1 MKWQRPAA
9 WIAAVLIAGCATAPT
24 APMAPSSPSG
34 QERAAPAAS
43 VEDTAGVEVVS
54 LRKTAAGRM
63 LDFRFRV
70 IDPEKAAPLLS
81 RGTPAY
87 LFDPATGAKMT
98 VPNTKIG
105 NMRQTAQKPEKGR
118 VYFMFFQGAGQQVK
132 PGDKVTVVIG
142 EHRFENLT
150 VQ

>member
-1 MKWQRPAA
+1 MKWQLTAA
-9 WIAAVLIAGCATAPT
+9 WIAVVLITGCAT
-24 APMAPSSPSG
+24 APSSPSG
-34 QERAAPAAS
+34 KGREIPAAS
-43 VEDTAGVEVVS
+43 VEETTGVEVVS
-54 LRKTAAGRM
+54 LRRTAAGRM

-87 LFDPATGAKMT
+87 LFDPATGANMP

-105 NMRQTAQKPEKGR
+105 NMRQTTQGPEKGR
-118 VYFMFFQGAGQQVK
+118 VYFIFFDAAGRHVN

>member
-1 MKWQRPAA
+1 MKWQLLAA
-9 WIAAVLIAGCATAPT
+9 WIVAVLIAGCATAPT
-24 APMAPSSPSG
+24 APSPPSG
-34 QERAAPAAS
+34 QEREVPAAS
-43 VEDTAGVEVVS
+43 VEDAAGVEVVS

-87 LFDPATGAKMT
+87 LFDPATGARMP

-105 NMRQTAQKPEKGR
+105 NMRQTTQKPEKGR
-118 VYFMFFQGAGQQVK
+118 IYFMFFDAAGQQVK
-132 PGDKVTVVIG
+132 SGDKITVVIG

>member
-1 MKWQRPAA
+1 M
-9 WIAAVLIAGCATAPT
+9 
-24 APMAPSSPSG
+24 
-34 QERAAPAAS
+34 
-43 VEDTAGVEVVS
+43 EVVS

-87 LFDPATGAKMT
+87 ISDTATGAIMP
-98 VPNTKIG
+98 VPITKIG
-105 NMRQTAQKPEKGR
+105 SMRQTTRQPEEGR
-118 VYFMFFQGAGQQVK
+118 VYFMFFQDAGQQVK
-132 PGDKVTVVIG
+132 SGDKVTVVIG

>member
-9 WIAAVLIAGCATAPT
+9 WIAAVLIAGCATAP
-24 APMAPSSPSG
+24 SSPSG
-34 QERAAPAAS
+34 KGRGEVPAAS
-43 VEDTAGVEVVS
+43 VEETTGVEVVS
-54 LRKTAAGRM
+54 LRRTAAGRM

-87 LFDPATGAKMT
+87 LFDPATGANMP

-105 NMRQTAQKPEKGR
+105 NMRQTTQGPEKGR
-118 VYFMFFQGAGQQVK
+118 VYFIFFDAAGRHVN

>member
-9 WIAAVLIAGCATAPT
+9 WIAAVLIAGCATTPT
-24 APMAPSSPSG
+24 APSSPSG
-34 QERAAPAAS
+34 REQAVPAAS
-43 VEDTAGVEVVS
+43 VENTAGVEVVS
-54 LRKTAAGRM
+54 VRKTVAGRM

-87 LFDPATGAKMT
+87 IFDTATGAKMP

-105 NMRQTAQKPEKGR
+105 NMRQTTQKPEKGR
-118 VYFMFFQGAGQQVK
+118 VYFMFFDATGQQVES
-132 PGDKVTVVIG
+132 GDKITVVIG
-142 EHRFENLT
+142 EHRFENLI

>member
-1 MKWQRPAA
+1 MKWQLPAA
-9 WIAAVLIAGCATAPT
+9 WIVAVLIAGCATAPT
-24 APMAPSSPSG
+24 APSPPSG
-34 QERAAPAAS
+34 QEREVPAAS
-43 VEDTAGVEVVS
+43 VEETTGVEVVS
-54 LRKTAAGRM
+54 LRRTAAGRM

-87 LFDPATGAKMT
+87 LFDPATGAKMP

-105 NMRQTAQKPEKGR
+105 NMRQTTRKPEKGR
-118 VYFMFFQGAGQQVK
+118 IYFMFFDAAGQQVK
-132 PGDKVTVVIG
+132 SGDKITVVIG

>member
-1 MKWQRPAA
+1 MKWQLPVA

-24 APMAPSSPSG
+24 ALSPSG
-34 QERAAPAAS
+34 KEREVPAAS
-43 VEDTAGVEVVS
+43 VGDTAGVEVVS
-54 LRKTAAGRM
+54 LRKTAGGRM

-70 IDPEKAAPLLS
+70 IDPEKAVPLLS
-81 RGTPAY
+81 GETPAY
-87 LFDPATGAKMT
+87 LVDPATGAKMS

-105 NMRQTAQKPEKGR
+105 NMRQTTRQPEEGR
-118 VYFMFFQGAGQQVK
+118 VYFLFFQDAGQQVK
-132 PGDKVTVVIG
+132 SGDKVTVVIG

>member
-1 MKWQRPAA
+1 M
-9 WIAAVLIAGCATAPT
+9 ATACRMDHSRPFRRLRDGADGSYT
-24 APMAPSSPSG
+24 LRTG
-34 QERAAPAAS
+34 TGVVPAAS
-43 VEDTAGVEVVS
+43 IEDTAGVEVVS

-87 LFDPATGAKMT
+87 ISDTATGAIMP
-98 VPNTKIG
+98 VPITKIG
-105 NMRQTAQKPEKGR
+105 SMRQTTRQPEEGR
-118 VYFMFFQGAGQQVK
+118 VYFMFFQDAGQQVK
-132 PGDKVTVVIG
+132 SGDKVTVVIG

>member
-1 MKWQRPAA
+1 MKWQLPAA

-24 APMAPSSPSG
+24 APSPPSG
-34 QERAAPAAS
+34 QEREVPAAS
-43 VEDTAGVEVVS
+43 VEDAAGVEVVS

-87 LFDPATGAKMT
+87 LFDPATGARMP

-105 NMRQTAQKPEKGR
+105 NMRQTTQKPEKGR
-118 VYFMFFQGAGQQVK
+118 IYFMFFDAAGQQVK
-132 PGDKVTVVIG
+132 SGDKITVVIG

>member
-1 MKWQRPAA
+1 MKWQLPAA
-9 WIAAVLIAGCATAPT
+9 WIAVVLIAGCATT
-24 APMAPSSPSG
+24 PSSPSG
-34 QERAAPAAS
+34 KEREVPAAS
-43 VEDTAGVEVVS
+43 VEDAAGVEVVS
-54 LRKTAAGRM
+54 LRKTVAGRM

-87 LFDPATGAKMT
+87 LFDPATGANMP
-98 VPNTKIG
+98 VPNTKVG
-105 NMRQTAQKPEKGR
+105 NMRQTTQGPEKGR
-118 VYFMFFQGAGQQVK
+118 VYFIFFDAAGRHVN

>member
-1 MKWQRPAA
+1 MNWQRPAA

-24 APMAPSSPSG
+24 APSSPSG
-34 QERAAPAAS
+34 REQAVHAAS

-54 LRKTAAGRM
+54 LRKTVAGRM

-87 LFDPATGAKMT
+87 IFDPATGEKMT
-98 VPNTKIG
+98 VPITKVG
-105 NMRQTAQKPEKGR
+105 SMRQNTRQPEKGR
-118 VYFMFFQGAGQQVK
+118 VYFMLFQDAGQQVK
-132 PGDKVTVVIG
+132 SGDKVTVVIG

>member
-1 MKWQRPAA
+1 MNWQRPAA

-24 APMAPSSPSG
+24 APSSPSG
-34 QERAAPAAS
+34 REQAVHAAS

-54 LRKTAAGRM
+54 LRKTVAGRM

-87 LFDPATGAKMT
+87 LFDPATGANMP
-98 VPNTKIG
+98 VPNTKVG
-105 NMRQTAQKPEKGR
+105 NMRQTTQGPEKGR
-118 VYFMFFQGAGQQVK
+118 VYFIFFDAAGRHVN

>member
-24 APMAPSSPSG
+24 AHHT
-34 QERAAPAAS
+34 PAGRDRELPVAS

-81 RGTPAY
+81 GGTPAY
-87 LFDPATGAKMT
+87 IFDPVTGAKMS
-98 VPNTKIG
+98 VPITKIG
-105 NMRQTAQKPEKGR
+105 TMRQTTRQPEKGR
-118 VYFMFFQGAGQQVK
+118 VYFMFFQDGGQQVK
-132 PGDKVTVVIG
+132 SGDKVIVVIG

-150 VQ
+150 VH

>member
-1 MKWQRPAA
+1 MKWQLTAA
-9 WIAAVLIAGCATAPT
+9 WIAVVLITGCAT
-24 APMAPSSPSG
+24 APSSPSG
-34 QERAAPAAS
+34 KEREVPAAS
-43 VEDTAGVEVVS
+43 VEETAGVEVVS
-54 LRKTAAGRM
+54 LRRTVAGRM

-87 LFDPATGAKMT
+87 LFDPATGANMP

-105 NMRQTAQKPEKGR
+105 NMRQTTQGPEKGR
-118 VYFMFFQGAGQQVK
+118 VYFIFFDAAGRHVN